1 MRGSKRL
8 VLLVSVLAAFG
19 VFFQFFPAFSYDE
32 DGIVA
37 IVEYKL
43 MLRRQKDLFNTR
55 QRILLTDENLAMPKV
70 LDDNPKERQ
79 RLVNS
84 LLGDIIAYERA
95 CIRYNTDME
104 WFGKR
109 FRSLV
114 SSSRAIGL
122 DPCRHLSI
130 SWGK

>member
-1 MRGSKRL
+1 MRGSRRSILAVFVL
-8 VLLVSVLAAFG
+8 VAFG
-19 VFFQFFPAFSYDE
+19 VFFQYSAAFSSDA
-32 DGIVA
+32 DRIV
-37 IVEYKL
+37 VEEYKL
-43 MLRRQKDLFNTR
+43 MIRRQNDLFNTR

-79 RLVNS
+79 RLVDS
-84 LLGDIIAYERA
+84 LLEDIIAYERA

-114 SSSRAIGL
+114 SSPRAIGL
-122 DPCRHLSI
+122 DPCLYLYI
-130 SWGK
+130 SRGK

>member
-1 MRGSKRL
+1 MRCSRRFILVSL
-8 VLLVSVLAAFG
+8 VLVAFGAFFQYSAAF
-19 VFFQFFPAFSYDE
+19 SSDE

-37 IVEYKL
+37 FVEYKL

-84 LLGDIIAYERA
+84 LLEDIIAYERA

-104 WFGKR
+104 WLGKR

-114 SSSRAIGL
+114 SSPRAIGL
-122 DPCRHLSI
+122 DPCLYLSI
-130 SWGK
+130 SGGR